1 MSLSY
6 DIMLLFF
13 THPWTFGTLISQ
25 LISHSVN
32 INFFFFLPLLPTTVF
47 FLSPCELLLYYN
59 FSLVLGKVWKQ
70 MYMFMGYVLADIL

>member
-32 INFFFFLPLLPTTVF
+32 INFFFFFCLSYPLLSSS
-47 FLSPCELLLYYN
+47 FL
-59 FSLVLGKVWKQ
+59 LVN
-70 MYMFMGYVLADIL
+70 YSFIIILAWF